1 MSGNAGITQQ
11 KSATFKAANKKLTRL
26 PEQLSFGLSAYLVIN
41 RNEIPKKHCNTLS
54 LNMD

>member
-11 KSATFKAANKKLTRL
+11 KSATFKAANKKITRL
-26 PEQLSFGLSAYLVIN
+26 SEQLSFGLSAYLVIN
-41 RNEIPKKHCNTLS
+41 RNEIQKNTVIRYQ

>member
-11 KSATFKAANKKLTRL
+11 ISATFKAANKKLTRL
-26 PEQLSFGLSAYLVIN
+26 TEQLSFGLYAYLVIN
-41 RNEIPKKHCNTLS
+41 RNEIPKNTVICYQ